1 MKDGDIIQIAHLVE
15 DLDAAM
21 QHYWEA
27 FAMGPWDVYTYGP
40 HNVNNSIYRGEPAK
54 HIYKIAVCWING
66 VQMELMQPVSG
77 YSIYDEYIEKHG
89 YGLHH
94 LKLYFAD
101 CEKALETYQAR
112 GYQVVQS
119 GNIGDDV
126 FYYLDTEERFQGA
139 VIEIG
144 NAGSIPEPERRYPA
158 DSV

>member
-1 MKDGDIIQIAHLVE
+1 MKDGDIIQIAHLVSN
-15 DLDAAM
+15 LDDAIE
-21 QHYWEA
+21 HYYHVCNI
-27 FAMGPWDVYTYGP
+27 GPWDIYTYGP
-40 HNVNNSIYRGEPAK
+40 HNIKNSLYRGKPAE
-54 HIYKIAVCWING
+54 HVYKIAVCWVNG

-94 LKLYFAD
+94 LKLYFKDCRQAIAD
-101 CEKALETYQAR
+101 YEKR

-139 VIEIG
+139 VIELG
-144 NAGSIPEPERRYPA
+144 NAGAIPEPESRYPA
-158 DSV
+158 

>member
-27 FAMGPWDVYTYGP
+27 FNMGPWDVYTYGP
-40 HNVNNSIYRGEPAK
+40 HNVNQSIYRGQPAE

-101 CEKALETYQAR
+101 CENALETYKAR
-112 GYQVVQS
+112 GYDVVQS

-158 DSV
+158 

>member
-15 DLDAAM
+15 NLDDAM
-21 QHYWEA
+21 AHYYQA
-27 FAMGPWDVYTYGP
+27 CDIGPWDVYTYGP
-40 HNVNNSIYRGEPAK
+40 HNIRNSLYRGNPAE
-54 HIYKIAVCWING
+54 HIYKIAVCWVNG
-66 VQMELMQPVSG
+66 IQMELMQPVSG

-94 LKLYFAD
+94 LKLYFQD
-101 CEKALETYQAR
+101 CTQAIARYEAR

-139 VIEIG
+139 VIELG
-144 NAGSIPEPERRYPA
+144 NAGAIPQPESRYPA
-158 DSV
+158 